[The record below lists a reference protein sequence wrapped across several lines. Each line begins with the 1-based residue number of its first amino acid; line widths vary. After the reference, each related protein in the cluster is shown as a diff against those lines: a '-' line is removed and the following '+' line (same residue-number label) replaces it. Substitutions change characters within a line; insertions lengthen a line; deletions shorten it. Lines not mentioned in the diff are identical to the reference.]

1 MRRKERQ
8 VTELENI
15 KALVETCQV
24 VRIAFNGS
32 EYPYIVPVNYG
43 YKWEEEQLTLYV
55 HGATRGE
62 KIDRLQADEKV
73 AIEMDDKHALIEG
86 GDRADRYSYAYESLI
101 GFGKAELL
109 SDLEEKRFALH
120 ALMDHAAKGMPF
132 NEIPKRMIE
141 RTGIIKITLSDYTMK
156 QNKPKFE
163 M

>member
-8 VTELENI
+8 VTDLENI

-43 YKWEEEQLTLYV
+43 YKWEEEQLILYV
-55 HGATRGE
+55 HGATQGE
-62 KIDRLQADEKV
+62 KISRLQADEKV

-86 GDRADRYSYAYESLI
+86 GNKAERFSYAYESII

-109 SDLEEKRFALH
+109 SDIEEKRLALH
-120 ALMDHAAKGMPF
+120 ALMDHAAKGVPF
-132 NEIPKRMIE
+132 DEIPERMIE
-141 RTGIIKITLSDYTMK
+141 RTGIIKITVSDYTMK
-156 QNKPKFE
+156 QHKPKTK

>member
-1 MRRKERQ
+1 MRRRERQ
-8 VTELENI
+8 VTDLEKI
-15 KALVETCQV
+15 KEVVEACQV
-24 VRIAFNGS
+24 VRIAFNGQ

-43 YKWEEEQLTLYV
+43 YKWEEEQLILYV
-55 HGATRGE
+55 HGATKGE

-73 AIEMDDKHALIEG
+73 AIEMDDKHALVEG
-86 GDRADRYSYAYESLI
+86 GTKAASYSYAYESII

-132 NEIPKRMIE
+132 DEIPERMIE
-141 RTGIIKITLSDYTMK
+141 RTGVIKITVTDYTMK
-156 QNKPKFE
+156 QHQPKPK

>member
-43 YKWEEEQLTLYV
+43 YKWEEGQLTLYV

-132 NEIPKRMIE
+132 NEIPERMIE